1 MSASSCRRLA
11 DGLTVGRAVLG
22 LPLIL
27 ALVAGQGGLAWGLL
41 LLGGLSDAADGWLAR
56 RFGGNALGA
65 VLDPMADKALLVTM
79 YVTLATVGVLPVW
92 LAILVVFRDL
102 LIVGGVIRV
111 IPLTGVTLPFV
122 SYGGSSLV
130 ANFVI
135 LGLLLRIS
143 DETALEAQDAAEREA
158 RVAEPVGSPT

>member
-1 MSASSCRRLA
+1 MCSSDLTRPFPKLLA
-11 DGLTVGRAVLG
+11 GGLTTIVGIQMFV
-22 LPLIL
+22 
-27 ALVAGQGGLAWGLL
+27 
-41 LLGGLSDAADGWLAR
+41 
-56 RFGGNALGA
+56 
-65 VLDPMADKALLVTM
+65 
-79 YVTLATVGVLPVW
+79 
-92 LAILVVFRDL
+92 
-102 LIVGGVIRV
+102 IVGGVIRV